1 MFVLQEILSLGGA
14 PDARSV
20 QPGNRFGSGRG
31 CPAAGRVPLHPTSAR
46 GLRSSGKHGAS
57 FSDPDPRADPHDDFA
72 RIRICIKIN
81 ADPKHW
87 MVPHN
92 STKYGRRNAYIRK
105 TAKQIVKNANM
116 SELI

>member
-1 MFVLQEILSLGGA
+1 MRAVYSLET
-14 PDARSV
+14 
-20 QPGNRFGSGRG
+20 GSGQ
-31 CPAAGRVPLHPTSAR
+31 AAAARQLAESLSILPLPEDYALQVNTVPV
-46 GLRSSGKHGAS
+46 
-57 FSDPDPRADPHDDFA
+57 FSDPDPRVDPHDDFA